1 MNKIFTI
8 ILSIV
13 LSLPIQTWA
22 VDAVDLTEPTENQ
35 TTVINTLD
43 EDIVPADNSQTFKQP
58 ISKRKIAKKFLLAMG
73 SVAISSLFLYIILT
87 VYNRIRETNLKKI
100 KTSQGEVSLETP
112 DDLKSAVKTFLDKTK
127 W

>member
-87 VYNRIRETNLKKI
+87 FYNRIIETNLKKI